1 MNRLPKD
8 FGDEVV
14 GFVQNLFTSLEG
26 ENSWHG
32 GCLTLAE
39 LAKRGLLLPNRLDS
53 IIEIIEKA
61 LQYDVKVGAH
71 SVGSNV
77 RDAACYVC
85 WAFARSYEA
94 DIMKKYVKSLANG
107 LMKTAIFDREVNC
120 RRAAAAAFQEIVG
133 RQGGVGCKNM
143 PYGIDIITK
152 ADYFSLGNRK
162 DSYLKIASEIAK
174 FDLYLLPLI
183 NHLLHYKVYI
193 QYILP
198 LFY

>member
-1 MNRLPKD
+1 M
-8 FGDEVV
+8 
-14 GFVQNLFTSLEG
+14 
-26 ENSWHG
+26 
-32 GCLTLAE
+32 AE

-120 RRAAAAAFQEIVG
+120 RRAASAAFQENVG
-133 RQGGVGCKNM
+133 RQGNF
-143 PYGIDIITK
+143 PNGIEILQV
-152 ADYFSLGNRK
+152 ADYFTLSNRNNA
-162 DSYLKIASEIAK
+162 YLEVGPEIAK
-174 FDLYLLPLI
+174 
-183 NHLLHYKVYI
+183 
-193 QYILP
+193 
-198 LFY
+198 